1 MGYRMRIFFT
11 DMQTS
16 EIWDRWQRAAAMSS
30 IGRRFDRVSSSIYPL
45 LERSGLGK
53 FNDAVSIRER
63 PAEAEDRAVP
73 GHHCR
78 QGRQGEGGRSDCR
91 FRQQRHSGAHQA
103 ARKLPKELYRSLIL
117 DRGTEM
123 AGHRKFT
130 LATDIDVFLCEPH
143 SPWQRGSNENTNRLL
158 RQYFPKRNRF
168 VDTSS
173 GKVERRCKTA
183 QRATSKDAGIRNT
196 SGTF

>member
-78 QGRQGEGGRSDCR
+78 QGRQGEEDLIAGSGNSVIQALIKQPASC
-91 FRQQRHSGAHQA
+91 QRNFTAH
-103 ARKLPKELYRSLIL
+103 
-117 DRGTEM
+117 
-123 AGHRKFT
+123 
-130 LATDIDVFLCEPH
+130 
-143 SPWQRGSNENTNRLL
+143 
-158 RQYFPKRNRF
+158 
-168 VDTSS
+168 
-173 GKVERRCKTA
+173 
-183 QRATSKDAGIRNT
+183 
-196 SGTF
+196 